1 MKKALLSVF
10 IFLFTISYYISYS
23 QNNVITDQSDQV
35 TKLFKSN
42 KTLPLKI
49 TYSNRDIKER
59 TNDST
64 YLKANLSYQ
73 NNSEKWNKIEVKLR
87 KRGKFRLEN
96 CHYSPI
102 KIKIKKSNSKGTLFE
117 GNKKLKLV
125 LPCFT
130 NKSKNDY
137 ILKEYIAYK
146 LYEVISD
153 YHFNTRI
160 TTISYT
166 EIAGNKTKA
175 HFLKG
180 ILIEDDKVVAK
191 RSGGEIIKRKIHP
204 LNHDPITSIQ
214 NAFFQFMIG
223 CTDFS
228 TAFQHNEK
236 LLFVDNRIIP
246 IPYDFD
252 MSGFVNPNY
261 AIVSDDMNE
270 LGVTSVRDRLYRGF
284 KRKKII
290 LQQVRQEFL
299 DNKINLI
306 AIIDSF
312 EPSFEDPKQF
322 IEARDYILDFYKIIE
337 NDIQFQKQIINKLRT
352 E

>member
-10 IFLFTISYYISYS
+10 IFLFTISFYISYS
-23 QNNVITDQSDQV
+23 QNKIITDQSDQV
-35 TKLFKSN
+35 SKLFKSQ
-42 KTLPLKI
+42 KVLPLKI
-49 TYSNRDIKER
+49 SYSNRYIKEK

-64 YLKANLSYQ
+64 YLKVNLSYQ
-73 NNSEKWNKIEVKLR
+73 NDSGTWKTIDIKLR
-87 KRGKFRLEN
+87 KRGNFRLEN

-146 LYEVISD
+146 LYEEISN
-153 YHFNTRI
+153 YHFKTRI

-166 EIAGNKTKA
+166 EIAGNKTKS

-180 ILIEDDKVVAK
+180 IVVEDDKVVAK
-191 RSGGEIIKRKIHP
+191 RSGGEIIKRTIHP
-204 LNHDPITSIQ
+204 LNHDPITSVQ

-236 LLFVDNRIIP
+236 LLFANNRIIP

-261 AIVSDDMNE
+261 AIVSDEMNE

-284 KRKKII
+284 KRKKAI

-299 DNKINLI
+299 DNKTKLI
-306 AIIDSF
+306 AIVDSY
-312 EPSFEDPKQF
+312 ESNFEDPKQF
-322 IEARDYILDFYKIIE
+322 LEARDYILDFFEILE
-337 NDIQFQKQIINKLRT
+337 NDAQFQKQILNKLRT